1 MCLPLSGE
9 SFMSPVCSES
19 LLIPAAS
26 ACAGA
31 PGLTADDRIFRDLVV
46 EHRRKLHDF
55 IARNIGQHSDAED
68 LTQQA
73 FVEAARS
80 IGEFRG
86 ESALSTWLYGIAMN
100 LVRNYLSRAP
110 HRRFVFEDQSVLE
123 SLSSQEAGPQE
134 HLERR
139 QMAQM
144 LFAELEA
151 LPREMRDVLLL
162 VAVDDL
168 SYEQAA
174 TLLSI
179 PVGTVKSRVSR
190 TRATLRAR
198 LDARGLEQ
206 SI

>member
-1 MCLPLSGE
+1 
-9 SFMSPVCSES
+9 MSLVCSES
-19 LLIPAAS
+19 VLIPAAS

-31 PGLTADDRIFRDLVV
+31 ERLTADDRVFRNLVV
-46 EHRRKLHDF
+46 EHRRKLRDF

-73 FVEAARS
+73 FVAAARS

-123 SLSSQEAGPQE
+123 SLSSQEPGPQE

-139 QMAQM
+139 QLVQR
-144 LFAELEA
+144 LLVELEA
-151 LPREMRDVLLL
+151 LPPEMRDVLLL
-162 VAVDDL
+162 VAVDDF

-179 PVGTVKSRVSR
+179 PVGTVRSRVSR
-190 TRATLRAR
+190 SRATLRAR
-198 LDARGLEQ
+198 LDA
-206 SI
+206 